1 MLESL
6 CPKGTYLIL
15 GVEMYKDEDIYAT
28 PDTSIAAY
36 LHLIGIELLSVKA
49 RNGQGVFVFKN
60 NSNIESLVED
70 FRNRRATV
78 VARFYYESY
87 RAMLSMVKEA
97 MRETK

>member
-1 MLESL
+1 MHQDKE
-6 CPKGTYLIL
+6 Y
-15 GVEMYKDEDIYAT
+15 YAT

-36 LHLIGIELLSVKA
+36 LHLVGIELLSVQQK
-49 RNGQGVFVFKN
+49 NGQGVFLFKN
-60 NSNIESLVED
+60 NDNIESLVED